1 MAKKKSSGLHKLLM
15 SEKGTISIDKAIARA
30 KRKCAGR
37 SAPAGA
43 LG

>member
-1 MAKKKSSGLHKLLM
+1 MAKRKSRLHKLLM

-37 SAPAGA
+37 S
-43 LG
+43 